1 MKKNTLIDIFT
12 RGIRRL
18 INSGMLYN
26 YVVIT
31 AGVEIEMP
39 QINRAN
45 VV

>member
-1 MKKNTLIDIFT
+1 MNF
-12 RGIRRL
+12 RV
-18 INSGMLYN
+18 LYN

-39 QINRAN
+39 KISRAT